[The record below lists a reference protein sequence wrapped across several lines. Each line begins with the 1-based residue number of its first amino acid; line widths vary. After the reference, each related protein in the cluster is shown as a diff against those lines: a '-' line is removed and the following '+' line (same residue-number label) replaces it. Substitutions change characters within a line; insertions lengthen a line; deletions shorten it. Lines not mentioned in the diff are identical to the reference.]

1 LRLNSDEAS
10 GDPDVRLSER
20 KIRYLSDRI
29 VTWMERRGDVEF
41 LDRADV
47 VALAVA
53 RAIALELKQEDD
65 LDDEVE
71 KMLKDYQNQIRGQNM
86 DLMLLRQKIKAQLAR
101 ERGIVL

>member
-1 LRLNSDEAS
+1 M
-10 GDPDVRLSER
+10 RLSER

-29 VTWMERRGDVEF
+29 VSWMEKRGDVEF
-41 LDRADV
+41 IDRPEV

-53 RAIALELKQEDD
+53 RAVTQELKQEDD

-71 KMLKDYQNQIRGQNM
+71 KVLKDYQNQIRGQNM
-86 DLMLLRQKIKAQLAR
+86 DLMLLRQKIKMQLAR